1 MILPAHWPLSSLV
14 GLAAMACY
22 LLIGAFA
29 TTLAPGQLR
38 LAIGLAWGVH
48 GTALALGLADD
59 PVRFG
64 FAPALSATLWLV
76 LAVFL
81 TEREPMQGVGGWR
94 LLAVL
99 CSLALALVLWFP
111 GTGLAAPRSAWLPL
125 HWALGFAAYGL
136 FGAALAHAWMM
147 ARLERRMRGA
157 APPVAGIPLLQHERL
172 AFRFVSAGFALLSAT
187 LVAGWLFGEQ
197 LHGQGYSIKLDHKIV
212 FSHLSWLTFAAL
224 LAGRLRYGWRGK
236 SAVRV
241 LYAGCALLLLAY
253 VGSRFVL
260 EVILGRGGA

>member
-1 MILPAHWPLSSLV
+1 MAAYLV
-14 GLAAMACY
+14 LAACAAR
-22 LLIGAFA
+22 L
-29 TTLAPGQLR
+29 TTMTLR
-38 LAIGLAWGVH
+38 LAMALVWSVH
-48 GTALALGLADD
+48 GAALVLGLAGD

-64 FAPALSATLWLV
+64 FAPALSVTLWLV

-81 TEREPMQGVGGWR
+81 TEREPMQEVGGWR
-94 LLAVL
+94 LLAGL

-111 GTGLAAPRSAWLPL
+111 GAGQAAPRSAWLPL

-157 APPVAGIPLLQHERL
+157 APPTKGMPLLQHERL
-172 AFRFVSAGFALLSAT
+172 AFRFVGAGFALLSAT

-197 LHGQGYSIKLDHKIV
+197 LHGQGHNVKLDHKIV

-224 LAGRLRYGWRGK
+224 LAGRLRFGWRGK

-241 LYAGCALLLLAY
+241 LYAGCGLLLLAY

-260 EVILGRGGA
+260 EVVLGRGAA

>member
-1 MILPAHWPLSSLV
+1 MILPAHWPLGSLV
-14 GLAAMACY
+14 GLAAMAAY
-22 LLIGAFA
+22 LLAAAFA
-29 TTLAPGQLR
+29 ARLAPLQLR
-38 LAIGLAWGVH
+38 LVMGLSWGVH
-48 GTALALGLADD
+48 GAALALGLTGD

-76 LAVFL
+76 LAVFM
-81 TEREPMQGVGGWR
+81 TERAPMQGVDGWR

-99 CSLALALVLWFP
+99 CTLALALVLWFP
-111 GTGLAAPRSAWLPL
+111 GVGLTAQRSAWLAL

-157 APPVAGIPLLQHERL
+157 APPTAGLPLLQHERL
-172 AFRFVSAGFALLSAT
+172 AFRFVGAGFALLSAT

-197 LHGQGYSIKLDHKIV
+197 LHGQGRSIKWDHKIV

-236 SAVRV
+236 SALRV
-241 LYAGCALLLLAY
+241 LYAGCGLLLLAY

-260 EVILGRGGA
+260 EVVLGRGGT

>member
-1 MILPAHWPLSSLV
+1 MALAATAAYLLMAAYAARLPAPRLRAAGAACWVLHGAALGV
-14 GLAAMACY
+14 GLM
-22 LLIGAFA
+22 G
-29 TTLAPGQLR
+29 
-38 LAIGLAWGVH
+38 
-48 GTALALGLADD
+48 D
-59 PVRFG
+59 PLRFG

-81 TEREPMQGVGGWR
+81 TEREPMQGAAGWR
-94 LLAVL
+94 LLCLL
-99 CSLALALVLWFP
+99 CAAASALVLWFP
-111 GTGLAAPRSAWLPL
+111 GAAPAPQRSAWLPL

-147 ARLERRMRGA
+147 ARLTRRMRHPTALPG
-157 APPVAGIPLLQHERL
+157 GMPLLQHERL
-172 AFRFVSAGFALLSAT
+172 AFRFVGAGFALLSAT

-197 LHGQGYSIKLDHKIV
+197 LHGPGSTIRWDHKIV

-241 LYAGCALLLLAY
+241 LYAGCGLLLLAY

-260 EVILGRGGA
+260 EVVLGRAGA